1 MGDFSDTGGHAGG
14 GRGMRLPLLLPLCLL
29 LLTPPLLPAVA
40 ACPAQC
46 SCEPE
51 LPRTSAASRRGG
63 LWGSLRDVAAQPQD
77 VTTVA
82 LSCPRA
88 GLTAPPDT
96 QALGGLDRASV
107 IKL

>member
-1 MGDFSDTGGHAGG
+1 MGDFSDTGGHTGG

-29 LLTPPLLPAVA
+29 LLVPPLLPAVT
-40 ACPAQC
+40 ACPAEC
-46 SCEPE
+46 SCKAE
-51 LPRTSAASRRGG
+51 LPRSSAAARRGG
-63 LWGSLRDVAAQPQD
+63 TWVSLRDVAAPRQD

-88 GLTAPPDT
+88 GLKAPPDT
-96 QALGGLDRASV
+96 TALQGFDPASV